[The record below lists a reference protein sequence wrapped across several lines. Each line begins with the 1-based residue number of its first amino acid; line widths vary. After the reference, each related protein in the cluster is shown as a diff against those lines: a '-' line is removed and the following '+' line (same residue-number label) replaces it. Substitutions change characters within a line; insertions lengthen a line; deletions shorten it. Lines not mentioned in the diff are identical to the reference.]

1 MMNIFPGGSSNTGL
15 RSKTDDVMRNLF
27 GRSQNDTQA
36 STSPTVL
43 TGPRMPRHS
52 SAWKDM
58 LKYLKSEQGLRILDI
73 GPTSPTNINFLTT
86 LGHGVYMA
94 DVVNEALRGNWM
106 SVPDES
112 GTARFDVEGFL
123 DNNLDFAGR
132 EFDVILLWTTLDYI
146 PNDLVGPL
154 IKRLR
159 SCMRPGGRVL
169 TFFHTRNNGR
179 DSNFCRYH
187 VTDTDSIEVQESTTY
202 NVQQLYTNRT
212 IEKLFESYANT
223 KFFLAKDNLYEVIIT
238 R

>member
-1 MMNIFPGGSSNTGL
+1 MMNIFPGGGTGP
-15 RSKTDDVMRNLF
+15 RSKTDDAMRNLF
-27 GRSQNDTQA
+27 GRSQNGAPA

-58 LKYLKSEQGLRILDI
+58 LKYLKAEQGLRILDI

-106 SVPDES
+106 SAPDES
-112 GTARFDVEGFL
+112 GTTHFDVEGFL

-146 PNDLVGPL
+146 PQDLVSPL

-202 NVQQLYTNRT
+202 NVQHLYTNRT
-212 IEKLFESYANT
+212 IEKLFETYANT